1 MKVTSR
7 WQLLELQVQL
17 SDHVLAFICRR
28 QKIAIGIRMKDTGI
42 TWVVITFTKP
52 EHSTPTLSNMFLQ
65 KQRESSQS
73 YLLSL
78 WDFSADP
85 SALRETV
92 GSWVLKRKSMKPPR
106 RHGYRRSRLEGG
118 CGIYHDDNLNKQA
131 FLAGIG
137 TSLNIEAGQYKLDW
151 LLSWQDNFFPQKN
164 ALLQQYM
171 ASVDGVLLA

>member
-1 MKVTSR
+1 
-7 WQLLELQVQL
+7 
-17 SDHVLAFICRR
+17 
-28 QKIAIGIRMKDTGI
+28 MKDTGV

-52 EHSTPTLSNMFLQ
+52 EHSTPTLSDMLLQ

-118 CGIYHDDNLNKQA
+118 CGIYHDDILNKQA
-131 FLAGIG
+131 SLAGIG

-151 LLSWQDNFFPQKN
+151 LLSWQDNFFPKRMPYCSNIWPLSMEFWGLVTLVLSQNKN
-164 ALLQQYM
+164 SSGGGG
-171 ASVDGVLLA
+171 AS